1 MEKKLLFSDA
11 KNALQLDK
19 IRSIL
24 NARFHDFV
32 ELLHQH
38 IKTNK
43 KKSLQAE
50 EISK

>member
-1 MEKKLLFSDA
+1 VEKNLLFRDA

-32 ELLHQH
+32 TLVYHD
-38 IKTNK
+38 IKTTK
-43 KKSLQAE
+43 T
-50 EISK
+50 ITTG